1 MKSISS
7 SDAGKTIRSE
17 LNHEIES
24 HPEAIREIHEAFQW
38 YCEWRKDVG
47 TTICSLL
54 ESTSLALAA
63 GRLLIEILTVS
74 GDALAA
80 RVSCGT
86 RS

>member
-1 MKSISS
+1 MKSIST
-7 SDAGKTIRSE
+7 SDAGKTISAE
-17 LNHEIES
+17 LNHEIEF

-38 YCEWRKDVG
+38 YREWRKDVG
-47 TTICSLL
+47 TTIRSLL

-63 GRLLIEILTVS
+63 GRLLIEILTVT

-80 RVSCGT
+80 GVSCGT